1 MKKIILILALI
12 FGSFLN
18 ISAQKI
24 QLYQLFD
31 KFQDTEGVTSIKI
44 SKPMFG
50 MLSKLDIKDAELDN
64 IKPMLDKIEGLRIL
78 VVEQPE
84 KDSKEYNKMMLNF
97 NNLQSE
103 ISNSL
108 KKLNYEELMTV
119 NSKGSKIKFLVS
131 DAKGGILDDLL
142 LSINDEDN
150 TVLLMLDGKISME
163 DVNKLAN
170 EAQNSSKNRENS
182 SVTVSDE
189 VRNIG
194 KFSGISVSNGIK
206 VNFTQGNSQKV
217 QVQADSGK
225 ENYIKTEVENGILRI
240 YTQAPKGKSIS
251 IKNAVVNVI
260 APSLNNIILNSAAG
274 FISTNTVNA
283 DVLNVEVY
291 SAARLNGSFKTNT
304 LNIDATSGS
313 NTKMDV
319 FTKTLNI
326 DATSAAEI
334 ELNGKTDLANF
345 DVSSAATV
353 NTENLV
359 SKKAIIDVSSAAN
372 LKVNVSEKMDGKIS
386 SGANVR
392 YVPNSNLVRH
402 VDISNGGSLKPL
414 KD

>member
-1 MKKIILILALI
+1 MKKTILIFALI
-12 FGSFLN
+12 FGTFLN
-18 ISAQKI
+18 ISAQKT

-84 KDSKEYNKMMLNF
+84 KDSKEFNKMMLNF

-119 NSKGSKIKFLVS
+119 NSKGNKIKFMAS
-131 DAKGGILDDLL
+131 NAKGGILDDLL
-142 LSINDEDN
+142 LSINEEEN

-170 EAQNSSKNRENS
+170 EAQNSSKNNEKS
-182 SVTVSDE
+182 YGTVSDE
-189 VRNIG
+189 VRNVG
-194 KFSGISVSNGIK
+194 KFSAISVSNGIK
-206 VNFTQGNSQKV
+206 VNFTQGSPQKV
-217 QVQADSGK
+217 QVQTDSGK

-240 YTQAPKGKSIS
+240 YTQAPKGKGIS
-251 IKNAVVNVI
+251 IKNAVVNVT
-260 APSLNNIILNSAAG
+260 APSLNNIILNSAAV
-274 FISTNTVNA
+274 FIATNVINS
-283 DVLNVEVY
+283 DVFSVEIY
-291 SAARLNGSFKTNT
+291 SAARLKGSFKTNT
-304 LNIDATSGS
+304 MNIDATSGS

-319 FTKTLNI
+319 TAKTLNLE
-326 DATSAAEI
+326 ATSAAEI
-334 ELNGKTDLANF
+334 ELNGKADLVNF

-353 NTENLV
+353 NAENLA
-359 SKKAIIDVSSAAN
+359 SKKAIVDASSTAN
-372 LKVNVSEKMDGKIS
+372 LKVNVSEIIDGDIS
-386 SGANVR
+386 SGASVR
-392 YVPNSNLVRH
+392 YVPNSTLNRH
-402 VDISNGGSLKPL
+402 VDISGGGSLKPL
-414 KD
+414 K